1 MMSIPKISVIVPIY
15 NAEKHLN
22 RCVSS
27 ILSQTFV
34 DLELLLIDDGSRDNS
49 KKICDEYA
57 EKDSRVRVFHKLNE
71 GVSSAR
77 NLGLDNVHGEW
88 IIFIDADDYWIEDT
102 ALKHLYDFAKTN
114 DLDVARGEYISV
126 DIDGNRIEIKDY
138 TSKLTFER
146 KLLSGNSFLKNVVCG
161 EFFLVLCLIKRNAI
175 VGLRF
180 DENQFFLEDMKFYM
194 QMLLRKQRCGYVQ
207 YYFYA
212 YRKIAGSASRTFK
225 IHNLKDSLGMCD
237 FFWNMAET
245 TDDGD
250 LSKICRY
257 YSVMMYCWSLQ
268 RLANSVSFAHFE
280 DIASVLNLN
289 ELYKHTC
296 QRSRHNDVKLN
307 PKVKVI
313 LTLTPKY
320 STYLL
325 KIRALIVHF
334 CKICKNMVP
343 ILVFFYKY

>member
-1 MMSIPKISVIVPIY
+1 
-15 NAEKHLN
+15 
-22 RCVSS
+22 
-27 ILSQTFV
+27 
-34 DLELLLIDDGSRDNS
+34 
-49 KKICDEYA
+49 
-57 EKDSRVRVFHKLNE
+57 
-71 GVSSAR
+71 
-77 NLGLDNVHGEW
+77 
-88 IIFIDADDYWIEDT
+88 
-102 ALKHLYDFAKTN
+102 
-114 DLDVARGEYISV
+114 
-126 DIDGNRIEIKDY
+126 
-138 TSKLTFER
+138 
-146 KLLSGNSFLKNVVCG
+146 
-161 EFFLVLCLIKRNAI
+161 
-175 VGLRF
+175 
-180 DENQFFLEDMKFYM
+180 
-194 QMLLRKQRCGYVQ
+194 
-207 YYFYA
+207 
-212 YRKIAGSASRTFK
+212 
-225 IHNLKDSLGMCD
+225 
-237 FFWNMAET
+237 MAET

-257 YSVMMYCWSLQ
+257 YSVMMYYWSLQ

-289 ELYKHTC
+289 ELYKRTC